1 MAEDNFIRDFIV
13 KALGKIVKRGSQFCV
28 VSKDGKKNF
37 GCFPSRKQ
45 AQKRLQEIE
54 FFKRRDKS

>member
-28 VSKDGKKNF
+28 VSKDGKRDF
-37 GCFPSRKQ
+37 GCFPNRKK
-45 AQKRLQEIE
+45 AEERLRQVE
-54 FFKRRDKS
+54 FFKRRGQE